1 MKSAGKYG
9 LCFMLIAMMLLAVGC
24 GCGNAKTTEDR
35 NQTGDWM
42 DEAETGAEDLLND
55 AADVLEE
62 SGGTE
67 ADVGPAGED
76 AAGMRN
82 DTDATVGDVNR

>member
-9 LCFMLIAMMLLAVGC
+9 LCFILIVMMLLAVGC
-24 GCGNAKTTEDR
+24 GCGNARATEDR

-55 AADVLEE
+55 AADMLEE
-62 SGGTE
+62 SG
-67 ADVGPAGED
+67 GPAGED

-82 DTDATVGDVNR
+82 GTDGTVGDVNR